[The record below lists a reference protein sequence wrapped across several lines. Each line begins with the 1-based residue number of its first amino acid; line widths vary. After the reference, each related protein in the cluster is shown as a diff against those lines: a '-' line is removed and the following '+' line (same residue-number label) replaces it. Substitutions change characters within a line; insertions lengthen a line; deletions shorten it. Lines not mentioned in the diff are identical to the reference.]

1 MTVLYW
7 IAGSH
12 LEALPYLDKIHEM
25 NLLLPEMKKHGSTT
39 LADVSGIGWNRRSD
53 SYEFQPD
60 TVLFMAGNAKELV
73 ADLETFRKNQA
84 GRVGFKSVP
93 DGDSLYAIARGDGYW
108 LDTQEYVMML
118 ALGSDRDLR
127 IPHTHSVPHK
137 FFTAVKRTVD
147 TPKNLIDVKD
157 LINLCKQFVK

>member
-7 IAGSH
+7 IAGSSG
-12 LEALPYLDKIHEM
+12 EALPYLDKIHAM

-53 SYEFQPD
+53 SFEFDAD

-73 ADLETFRKNQA
+73 ADLEDFRKKQA

-93 DGDSLYAIARGDGYW
+93 DGDALSAIARGDGYW
-108 LDTQEYVMML
+108 LDTQEHVMMV
-118 ALGSDRDLR
+118 A
-127 IPHTHSVPHK
+127 SVQIV
-137 FFTAVKRTVD
+137 T
-147 TPKNLIDVKD
+147 
-157 LINLCKQFVK
+157 

>member
-73 ADLETFRKNQA
+73 ADLETFRRTRRAVSASSRSQM
-84 GRVGFKSVP
+84 
-93 DGDSLYAIARGDGYW
+93 AIPSTRSPGAMATGWTRRS
-108 LDTQEYVMML
+108 T
-118 ALGSDRDLR
+118 
-127 IPHTHSVPHK
+127 
-137 FFTAVKRTVD
+137 
-147 TPKNLIDVKD
+147 
-157 LINLCKQFVK
+157 